1 MNPKQRL
8 RLILT
13 ITAAYAVG
21 ASLWILASDSLL
33 GAFADAEAGIAFGTL
48 KGFAFVAITSALLL
62 LTLRFM
68 PGESDRDATPPRRRS
83 LLPEMV
89 AAAALIVAVALVSFI
104 SYRSQLDSLR
114 QRGLED
120 LHAVARLKVT
130 GLSQWLSERRADSE
144 AVAQNLLLRNVLQDW
159 HDNGATRSRDDL
171 LRTLRQAKNIH
182 GFARI
187 TLLDGAGGIE
197 MTTNPDRHVSLDLA
211 AVAARVNEASKT
223 VFVDLYREARDKKIH
238 LAFAVPL
245 PIEAGMHGH
254 NRDIMLFDLRA
265 ADFIDPFL
273 SSWPMPGRQGE
284 LILGRRN
291 NERAVV
297 LNAIPGRPDSALTL
311 SIPLDQTD
319 APIVRYL
326 LKGEQLIDG
335 IDYRG
340 APVLAAGLSVPRT
353 DWVLIAKL
361 DRNLAL
367 GGIPAAT
374 IFTSVATL
382 AGLIAL
388 IAIIAYLWQRRR
400 LHAALAAV
408 SQRQAAELAAVKFR
422 DTFEQAAVGIAHIDL
437 DGRTLQ
443 ANREYC
449 RIQGKTLEEL
459 REGHAI
465 SQNAAADQEGD
476 LAIFDQFKRGERNTY
491 HGERHVT
498 RPDGSKAWIG
508 ISTSLVR
515 DDAGQPEYLINVTM
529 DITERK
535 NAEVHLRQAEAVFRH
550 TQEGI
555 VVTDTRGMIIAV
567 NPSFQR
573 ITGYEESELIGQN
586 MRLLQSGQ
594 HDADFYRDM
603 WLTID
608 RNGSWQGEIWNRRKS
623 GEPYPEFLTIS
634 VVRNAAGEP
643 INYVGTF
650 VDITGIKESESRL
663 VHMAH
668 HDPLTDLPNRMLAMQ
683 RLDHAIQVARRKKR
697 MGAVLFLDLDRFK
710 NVNDS
715 LGHPAGDEL
724 LLAVTRR
731 LGRRLRES
739 DTLARLGGDEFL
751 VLVEDI
757 DDSNAAAELA
767 QILLDQFDEPFPLTG
782 GHEVYIGTSIG
793 ISIFPDDGSQADEV
807 VRNADA
813 ALYRAKEE
821 GRGIYRFYTAA
832 LTDKANERLSLE
844 RRLRRAIERNE
855 FLLHYQPLVRIKDRR
870 IVGFEALVRWQE
882 PGSGLIPPGKF
893 IPLAE
898 ETGIILPLGD
908 WVLREACRQMKIWRD
923 AGHDLG
929 TVAVNLSPR
938 QFHLPDIDSIV
949 GNILQETGLSPHF
962 LELELTESALIE
974 QGVGAEVRLAALRKL
989 GARVSIDDFGT
1000 GYSSLAYLKRFPI
1013 SKLKIDQSFVRDI
1026 STDPAD
1032 MEITS
1037 AIIGL
1042 ARNLHLDSIAEGVET
1057 EAQLAYLEEQGCEFA
1072 QGYLFSKPLPAEEID
1087 ALLRRGVL
1095 AAPAL
1100 SA

>member
-1 MNPKQRL
+1 MPSQP
-8 RLILT
+8 
-13 ITAAYAVG
+13 
-21 ASLWILASDSLL
+21 
-33 GAFADAEAGIAFGTL
+33 E
-48 KGFAFVAITSALLL
+48 SALN
-62 LTLRFM
+62 
-68 PGESDRDATPPRRRS
+68 
-83 LLPEMV
+83 
-89 AAAALIVAVALVSFI
+89 
-104 SYRSQLDSLR
+104 
-114 QRGLED
+114 
-120 LHAVARLKVT
+120 
-130 GLSQWLSERRADSE
+130 LS
-144 AVAQNLLLRNVLQDW
+144 V
-159 HDNGATRSRDDL
+159 
-171 LRTLRQAKNIH
+171 
-182 GFARI
+182 
-187 TLLDGAGGIE
+187 
-197 MTTNPDRHVSLDLA
+197 
-211 AVAARVNEASKT
+211 
-223 VFVDLYREARDKKIH
+223 
-238 LAFAVPL
+238 
-245 PIEAGMHGH
+245 
-254 NRDIMLFDLRA
+254 
-265 ADFIDPFL
+265 
-273 SSWPMPGRQGE
+273 
-284 LILGRRN
+284 
-291 NERAVV
+291 
-297 LNAIPGRPDSALTL
+297 
-311 SIPLDQTD
+311 PLDQSD

-326 LKGEQLIDG
+326 RKGEQLIDG

-340 APVLAAGLSVPRT
+340 APVLAAALSVPRT

-361 DRNLAL
+361 DRAQAL

-408 SQRQAAELAAVKFR
+408 SQRQAAELAAAKFR
-422 DTFEQAAVGIAHIDL
+422 DTFEQAAVGIAHIGL

-459 REGHAI
+459 RNDHVIA
-465 SQNAAADQEGD
+465 QNAAADQEGD
-476 LAIFDQFKRGERNTY
+476 HAILDEFKRGERNTF
-491 HGERHVT
+491 HGERHVMQ
-498 RPDGSKAWIG
+498 PDGSMIWID

-515 DDAGQPEYLINVTM
+515 DDAGQPAYLINVTM

-535 NAEVHLRQAEAVFRH
+535 NAETHLRQAEAVFRH

-555 VVTDTRGMIIAV
+555 VVTDTRGMIVAV

-573 ITGYEESELIGQN
+573 ITGYQESELIGQN
-586 MRLLQSGQ
+586 MRILQSGQ

-608 RNGSWQGEIWNRRKS
+608 RKGSWQGEIWNRRKS

-634 VVRNAAGEP
+634 VVRNAAGVP
-643 INYVGTF
+643 VNYVGTF

-663 VHMAH
+663 VHIAH
-668 HDPLTDLPNRMLAMQ
+668 HDPLTDLPNRLLAMQ
-683 RLDHAIQVARRKKR
+683 RLTHAIQVARRKKR
-697 MGAVLFLDLDRFK
+697 TGAVLFLDLDRFK

-731 LGRRLRES
+731 LGDRLRES

-757 DDSNAAAELA
+757 EDSNAAAALA
-767 QILLDQFDEPFPLTG
+767 QLLLEQFDAPFALTG

-793 ISIFPDDGSQADEV
+793 ISVFPDDGEEADEV
-807 VRNADA
+807 VKNADA
-813 ALYRAKEE
+813 ALYRAKED

-844 RRLRRAIERNE
+844 RRLRRAIERDE

-870 IVGFEALVRWQE
+870 IIGFEALVRWQE
-882 PGSGLIPPGKF
+882 PGNGLVPPGKF

-929 TVAVNLSPR
+929 TIAVNLSPR

-949 GNILQETGLSPHF
+949 GDILRETDLSPHL

-974 QGVGAEVRLAALRKL
+974 QGVGAETRLAALRKL
-989 GARVSIDDFGT
+989 GARVAIDDFGT

-1032 MEITS
+1032 REITS

-1042 ARNLHLDSIAEGVET
+1042 ARNLHLESIAEGVET
-1057 EAQLAYLEEQGCEFA
+1057 EAQLAYLDDQGCEFA
-1072 QGYLFSKPLPAEEID
+1072 QGYLFSRPLPASEID

-1095 AAPAL
+1095 SAPAL